1 MKQSSIFSKTYDFLN
16 WLIPLTIKFPRSQR
30 FVLAQA
36 LQTDALQFQGLL
48 IEAVHRKNRIEL
60 LEQADAQLSKL
71 RSRIRL
77 SRDLRLLSMGQYRHG
92 SAMLEEIGRL
102 LGGWKKSVANGL

>member
-1 MKQSSIFSKTYDFLN
+1 MKQSPIFSKTYDFLN

-36 LQTDALQFQGLL
+36 LQTDALQFQSLL
-48 IEAVHRKNRIEL
+48 IEAAHRNNRIEL
-60 LEQADAQLSKL
+60 LNDADVQLDKL

-77 SRDLRLLSMGQYRHG
+77 SRDLRLLNMGQYQHG
-92 SAMLEEIGRL
+92 AAMLEEIGRL
-102 LGGWKKSVANGL
+102 LGGWKKSVSPG